1 MKERESRP
9 NAARMGG
16 TLRSLGTAAVP
27 QSRGACGSR
36 RVFAD
41 SMLPR
46 VLYYFLKKREQYTQC
61 VCELESCII
70 DESVLP
76 PILHC
81 GNLF

>member
-46 VLYYFLKKREQYTQC
+46 VLL
-61 VCELESCII
+61 L
-70 DESVLP
+70 
-76 PILHC
+76 
-81 GNLF
+81 